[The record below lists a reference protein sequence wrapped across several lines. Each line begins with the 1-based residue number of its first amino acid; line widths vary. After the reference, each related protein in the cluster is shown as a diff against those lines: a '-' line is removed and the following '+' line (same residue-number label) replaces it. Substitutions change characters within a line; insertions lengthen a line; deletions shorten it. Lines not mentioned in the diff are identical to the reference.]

1 VNAAPAK
8 AELPLRLRVGWGLGS
23 LPGSALSVTANVLL
37 MRFMT
42 DTLGISAALG
52 SSVFAFAKLWDAIN
66 DPLVGAFSDRVATPW
81 GRRLPWILAG
91 GLLSAV
97 VVVASFSV
105 PIQSGPGLVIYMGVA
120 MLLFATTY
128 SLLMIPY
135 LAMPAEMTQSYHG
148 RTQLMSLRV
157 LFSSIGSSIGLT
169 GGPWLLHQWGATRAG
184 HASMALVIAGVAAAM
199 TVLCVWL
206 IRDAPRTER
215 PAEPP
220 PGLLVQLRS
229 ALSNRPFVWLLVA
242 KCLYFVTLAFTL
254 TTFAY
259 FTKHVLKTSDAWLG
273 TFLLAQSLSVVL
285 SQPLW
290 LRVARAFGKQR
301 GFMLAGACY
310 GLAYFSWWF
319 AGPSEPTSLI
329 FARAI
334 AIGVAGGG
342 TFLLTQAMLP
352 DAIEYDHHRTGLRRE
367 GVFTGVFVFVEQAAG
382 AVGVAIIGFVLSA
395 TGYVATTEGRVIE
408 QPPSAILGI
417 YFCMAILP
425 LVFQVIAIFAISRYD
440 LTAEKLAELRV
451 RAAATT

>member
-1 VNAAPAK
+1 
-8 AELPLRLRVGWGLGS
+8 
-23 LPGSALSVTANVLL
+23 

-52 SSVFAFAKLWDAIN
+52 SSVFAFAKLWDAVN
-66 DPLVGAFSDRVATPW
+66 DPLIGAFSDRVSTPW

-157 LFSSIGSSIGLT
+157 LFSSMGSSIGLT

-184 HASMALVIAGVAAAM
+184 HSSMALVIAGVAAVT

-206 IRDAPRTER
+206 IRDAPRTTR
-215 PAEPP
+215 PAGVT

-273 TFLLAQSLSVVL
+273 AFLLAQSLSVVL

-290 LRVARAFGKQR
+290 LRVARRFGKQR

-319 AGPSEPTSLI
+319 AGPDEPLPLI

-382 AVGVAIIGFVLSA
+382 AIGVAIIGFVLSA
-395 TGYVATTEGRVIE
+395 TGYVATTEGRLVA
-408 QPPSAILGI
+408 QPQSAIQGI

-425 LVFQVIAIFAISRYD
+425 LLFQVIAILAISRYD
-440 LTAEKLAELRV
+440 LTAEKLAEMRLRT
-451 RAAATT
+451 ATAS

>member
-1 VNAAPAK
+1 VTADSSA
-8 AELPLRLRVGWGLGS
+8 AELPLRLRIGWGLGS

-52 SSVFAFAKLWDAIN
+52 SSVFAFAKLWDAVN
-66 DPLVGAFSDRVATPW
+66 DPLIGAFSDRVSTPW

-105 PIQSGPGLVIYMGVA
+105 PIQSGPGLVVYMGVA

-157 LFSSIGSSIGLT
+157 LFSSMGSSIGLT

-184 HASMALVIAGVAAAM
+184 HASMALVIAGIAAAT

-206 IRDAPRTER
+206 IRDAPRTVR
-215 PAEPP
+215 PAGVT

-229 ALSNRPFVWLLVA
+229 ALSNRPFAWLLVA

-273 TFLLAQSLSVVL
+273 AFLLAQSLSVVL

-290 LRVARAFGKQR
+290 LRVARLLGKQR

-319 AGPSEPTSLI
+319 AGPDEPLPLI

-334 AIGVAGGG
+334 AIGIAGGG

-352 DAIEYDHHRTGLRRE
+352 DAIEYDHLRTGLRRE

-382 AVGVAIIGFVLSA
+382 AVGVAIIGFVLAA
-395 TGYVATTEGRVIE
+395 TGYVATTEGRLVT
-408 QPPSAILGI
+408 QPQSAIQGI

-425 LVFQVIAIFAISRYD
+425 LAFQAIAILAISRYD
-440 LTAEKLAELRV
+440 LTAEKLAGMRA
-451 RAAATT
+451 RPAAAH